1 MSPLRTRF
9 QQDMQLHGFSPQT
22 QRLYL
27 SAVRGLAKHFG
38 KSPDLISEEELRQ
51 YFLHLTLERRC
62 ARSTV
67 TCALCAIKFFFQK
80 TVQRNWSAFN
90 LLRPP
95 KAKTLPVV
103 LSRQEVKQ
111 ILSCVRH
118 PVYRVCLMT
127 IYSCGLRL
135 SEGLQ
140 LQVKDIDSSRLL
152 LHIHGKGSKDRYVP
166 LPQKTLEQLRQL
178 WRTHRNAQWLFP
190 ALTPGPA
197 SKPRSG
203 GEGGPIQRDGLY
215 GAFHGARRQSGV
227 RKAAHVHTLR
237 HSYATHLLEAG
248 VNLRV
253 IQNILGHTTPTTT
266 AIYTHLTEQVRESVK
281 VPINE
286 LMNGL

>member
-9 QQDMQLHGFSPQT
+9 LQDMQLRGFSPET
-22 QRLYL
+22 QRVYL

-51 YFLHLTLERRC
+51 YFLHLTLERHC

-67 TCALCAIKFFFQK
+67 TSILCAIKFFFQR
-80 TVQRNWSAFN
+80 TLERNWSAFN
-90 LLRPP
+90 LMRPP
-95 KAKTLPVV
+95 KGKTLPVV
-103 LSRQEVKQ
+103 LSRQEVKE
-111 ILSCVRH
+111 ILNCVPH
-118 PVYRVCLMT
+118 PVYRACLMT

-135 SEGLQ
+135 SEGLS

-152 LHIHGKGSKDRYVP
+152 LHVHGKGNKDRYVP

-190 ALTPGPA
+190 AITPGAP
-197 SKPRSG
+197 SRPRG
-203 GEGGPIQRDGLY
+203 PGDCGPIQRDGLY
-215 GAFHGARRQSGV
+215 GAFHAARRQSRV

-248 VNLRV
+248 VNLRL
-253 IQNILGHTTPTTT
+253 IQNILGHSTPTTT
-266 AIYTHLTEQVRESVK
+266 ALYTHLTQQVRESVK
-281 VPINE
+281 APINE
-286 LMNGL
+286 LLNGL